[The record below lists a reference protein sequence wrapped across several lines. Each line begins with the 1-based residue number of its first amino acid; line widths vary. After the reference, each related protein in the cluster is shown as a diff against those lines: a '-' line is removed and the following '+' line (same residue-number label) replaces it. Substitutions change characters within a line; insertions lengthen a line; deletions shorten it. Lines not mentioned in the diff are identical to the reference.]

1 MVVTQRKMKQIAIFA
16 VCVLLGLCNPRFVI
30 SFSTL
35 VTVLGFYK
43 TLVTTEEER
52 SFNRGRHRAVLDG
65 NKASLG
71 DKNELAEVA
80 TQKVRDVEDEPAD
93 GDIRDIEEAKVRIRE
108 LEGKLQHLEAAIKN
122 GVAKDF
128 PTVKFLNYK
137 NRKRILVTGGAG
149 FVGSHLVDR
158 LMLAGH
164 EVIVVDN
171 FFTGRKRNVE
181 HWVGHENFEL
191 VHHDIVRPLY
201 LEVDEIYHLA
211 SPASPPHYM
220 LNPVKTIKTNTL
232 GTINMLGLAKRVGA
246 RVLIASTSEVYGDP
260 NEHPQ
265 AETYWGHV
273 NPIGPRACYDEG
285 KRVAETLSYAYMRQ
299 EGVSVRVARIFNT
312 FGPRMHMN
320 DGRVVSNF
328 ILQALQNDSIT
339 IYGSGKQTRSFQYVS
354 DLVDGLVALMA
365 SNYTLP
371 VNIGN
376 PVEHTIEKFAR
387 IIKDLVGATS
397 EIVELA
403 AVEDDPQRRR
413 PDISRAKQYL
423 NWEPKVPLAEGL
435 KTTIVYFAKELQRT
449 KHSQKNSFK
458 QSSYK
463 NDHDIVE
470 QL

>member
-1 MVVTQRKMKQIAIFA
+1 MFLTQRKMKQAAFFI
-16 VCVLLGLCNPRFVI
+16 VCVLLVI
-30 SFSTL
+30 
-35 VTVLGFYK
+35 GFYK
-43 TLVTTEEER
+43 GWAKTEEEQ
-52 SFNRGRHRAVLDG
+52 SFNDKRLRQIKQNED
-65 NKASLG
+65 SL
-71 DKNELAEVA
+71 NEIEPEAIE
-80 TQKVRDVEDEPAD
+80 KMMEMDNDVPY
-93 GDIRDIEEAKVRIRE
+93 IEINDLQEANTRIRE
-108 LEGKLQHLEAAIKN
+108 LEDKLHRIEAKIESRVPKN
-122 GVAKDF
+122 F

-164 EVIVVDN
+164 EVIVADN

-220 LNPVKTIKTNTL
+220 HNPVKTIKTNTV

-260 NEHPQ
+260 DEHPQ
-265 AETYWGHV
+265 SETYWGHV

-339 IYGSGKQTRSFQYVS
+339 IYGNGKQTRSFQYVS
-354 DLVDGLVALMA
+354 DLVDGLVALMG

-376 PVEHTIEKFAR
+376 PIEHTIEEFASM
-387 IIKDLVGATS
+387 IKELVGGTS
-397 EIVELA
+397 KIVELA
-403 AVEDDPQRRR
+403 AVEDDPQRRK
-413 PDISRAKQYL
+413 PDISRAKKYL
-423 NWEPKVPLAEGL
+423 DWEPKVPLSEGL
-435 KTTIVYFAKELQRT
+435 EQTVAYFRKELQRT
-449 KHSQKNSFK
+449 KHSQKDEFETKTKASL
-458 QSSYK
+458 K
-463 NDHDIVE
+463 NDHDIIE

>member
-1 MVVTQRKMKQIAIFA
+1 MVLNQRKMKQIAIF
-16 VCVLLGLCNPRFVI
+16 VICLILVLGL
-30 SFSTL
+30 
-35 VTVLGFYK
+35 YK
-43 TLVTTEEER
+43 SIVNT
-52 SFNRGRHRAVLDG
+52 
-65 NKASLG
+65 
-71 DKNELAEVA
+71 
-80 TQKVRDVEDEPAD
+80 EDERFFFSNPLQHFKQSGDAQTNIKSRPEAATGSTID
-93 GDIRDIEEAKVRIRE
+93 LPRIDIRDLQEANERIRN
-108 LEGKLQHLEAAIKN
+108 LEGKLMHIETKIENQVLKS
-122 GVAKDF
+122 F
-128 PTVKFLNYK
+128 PVITFLNYK

-158 LMLAGH
+158 LMIAGH

-191 VHHDIVRPLY
+191 VHHDIIRPLY

-220 LNPVKTIKTNTL
+220 MNPVKTIKTNTL

-260 NEHPQ
+260 TEHPQ
-265 AETYWGHV
+265 SETYWGNV

-285 KRVAETLSYAYMRQ
+285 KRVSETLSYAYMRQ
-299 EGVSVRVARIFNT
+299 EGVPIRIARIFNT

-339 IYGSGKQTRSFQYVS
+339 IYGNGKQTRSFQYVS
-354 DLVDGLVALMA
+354 DLVDGLMALMA
-365 SNYTLP
+365 SNYSQP

-376 PVEHTIEKFAR
+376 PVEHTIEEFAF
-387 IIKDLVGATS
+387 IIKDLVGGTS
-397 EIVELA
+397 TIVELA
-403 AVEDDPQRRR
+403 AMEDDPQRRK
-413 PDISRAKQYL
+413 PDISRAKKYL
-423 NWEPKVPLAEGL
+423 NWEPKVPLAIGL
-435 KTTIVYFAKELQRT
+435 KKTITYFEKELQRT
-449 KHSQKNSFK
+449 KHYQKDVK
-458 QSSYK
+458 QPALK
-463 NDHDIVE
+463 NDHDIIE

>member
-1 MVVTQRKMKQIAIFA
+1 MVITQRKMKQVAIFA
-16 VCVLLGLCNPRFVI
+16 ICVLL
-30 SFSTL
+30 
-35 VTVLGFYK
+35 VLGFYK

-52 SFNRGRHRAVLDG
+52 SFNRGRHRAVLG
-65 NKASLG
+65 VNKANL
-71 DKNELAEVA
+71 DKNELEVA
-80 TQKVRDVEDEPAD
+80 TQKIRDVEDD
-93 GDIRDIEEAKVRIRE
+93 GDIRDIEEAKIRIRE

-285 KRVAETLSYAYMRQ
+285 KRVAETLSYAYMRH

-328 ILQALQNDSIT
+328 IIQALQNESIT

-376 PVEHTIEKFAR
+376 PEEQTIEKFAR
-387 IIKDLVGATS
+387 IIKSLVGATS

-413 PDISRAKQYL
+413 PDISRAKKYL

-435 KTTIVYFAKELQRT
+435 KKTIVYFAKELQRT